1 MNDNQDRFRRQIAFK
16 PVGVDGQ
23 RMLANARVAVVGL
36 GALGSTIAERLTR
49 CGVGYLRLIDRDWV
63 ELDNLPRQALYT
75 LNDAEYHSTKA
86 IAAAS
91 HLSAIDPTT
100 KLDPIVADVT
110 HKNIRKMLEGID
122 IVVDGTDN
130 FEVRYLIN
138 DACVALGL
146 PWVHGGIVGAAG
158 QAMLIEPDHTACFRC
173 LLPEAPPAT
182 AAGSCDT
189 VGVIGPAVGV
199 IASWQSLLALQWIVE
214 RKDQDPSKRPSTL
227 TVFDLW
233 LGDVRKIQLHRV
245 PNCSCCHQKQFPFLE
260 GKHSTDA
267 QVMCGKNAVQVQV
280 PSGIR
285 VQLQDLARK
294 LRGEGDVVETP
305 FLVRF
310 SRDNCTLTVFAD
322 GRAMVHGTEDPA
334 VARKIYQ
341 RWVGG

>member
-1 MNDNQDRFRRQIAFK
+1 MTSNQDRFRRQVAFK

-23 RMLANARVAVVGL
+23 RMLANAKVAVIGL
-36 GALGSTIAERLTR
+36 GALGSTIAERLVR

-75 LNDAEYHSTKA
+75 LHDAEYHATKA
-86 IAAAS
+86 MAAAG
-91 HLSAIDPTT
+91 HQSAIDPTT
-100 KLDPIVADVT
+100 KLEPIVSDVT
-110 HKNIRKMLEGID
+110 HKNIRQWLQGID
-122 IVVDGTDN
+122 ILVDGTDN
-130 FEVRYLIN
+130 FEVRYLMN

-146 PWVHGGIVGAAG
+146 PWVHGGIVGSAG

-173 LLPEAPPAT
+173 LLPEAPPPNT
-182 AAGSCDT
+182 AGSCDT

-199 IASWQSLLALQWIVE
+199 IASWQALLAMQWLVE
-214 RKDQDPSKRPSTL
+214 RKDQDPAKRPSVL

-245 PNCSCCHQKQFPFLE
+245 ADCPCCGQKKFPFLE

-267 QVMCGKNAVQVQV
+267 QVLCGKNAVQVQV
-280 PSGIR
+280 PTGI
-285 VQLQDLARK
+285 QLQLPELARR
-294 LRGEGDVVETP
+294 LRVEGEVVETP

-310 SRDNCTLTVFAD
+310 SKGNSTLTVFAD
-322 GRAMVHGTEDPA
+322 GRAIVHGTEDPA
-334 VARKIYQ
+334 EARKIYQ

>member
-1 MNDNQDRFRRQIAFK
+1 MTTNQDRFRRQIAFK

-23 RMLANARVAVVGL
+23 RMLANAKVAVVGL
-36 GALGSTIAERLTR
+36 GALGSTIAERLAR

-75 LNDAEYHSTKA
+75 LHDAEYHATKA
-86 IAAAS
+86 IAAAE
-91 HLSAIDPTT
+91 HLSQIDPTT

-110 HKNIRKMLEGID
+110 HKNIRQLLHGID
-122 IVVDGTDN
+122 LVVDGTDN

-138 DACVALGL
+138 DACVATGL
-146 PWVHGGIVGAAG
+146 PWIHGGIVGASG
-158 QAMLIEPDHTACFRC
+158 QAMLIEPEHTACFRC
-173 LLPEAPPAT
+173 LLPEAPPPSI
-182 AAGSCDT
+182 AGSCDT

-199 IASWQSLLALQWIVE
+199 IASWQALLAVQWLVE
-214 RKDQDPSKRPSTL
+214 RKEQDPAKRPSVL

-245 PNCSCCHQKQFPFLE
+245 PSCPCCGQKQFPFLD
-260 GKHSTDA
+260 GQHSTDA

-280 PSGIR
+280 SSGIR
-285 VQLQDLARK
+285 IDLPELAEK
-294 LRGEGDVVETP
+294 LKSQGEVVATP

-310 SRDNCTLTVFAD
+310 SQDNCTLTVFAD
-322 GRAMVHGTEDPA
+322 GRAVVHGTEDPA